1 MNKTYFSKAY
11 KDKNSAGNK
20 AKTDIETILDA
31 HGFINLG
38 KPQSIITSKVKA
50 YFYTLGSILKTL
62 SSLKKGDVLLIQY
75 PFKKYYEF
83 ICNMAHR
90 KGAKVITLIH
100 DLGSFRRKKLT
111 PAMEIERLRHSDY
124 IVVHNESMKKWL
136 IEHEIKR
143 PVECLEVFDYLS
155 KSEACTKEVAGKY
168 RVIYAGALSRR
179 KNAFLYQMSD
189 LINHYEL
196 HIYGGGFEKEEAQ
209 PSVNLF
215 YGGYK
220 QSEEFIADAQ
230 GEFGLVWD
238 GDSSETCCG
247 SFGEYLR
254 YNNPHK
260 VSFYIRCNLP
270 VIIWEQAGLA
280 SFIEKEGIG
289 ITISSLKDLD
299 KKLAELS
306 KEDYLSMKENIRHIS
321 DRLKSGYYTKAA
333 VDKGIDYLKS
343 I

>member
-20 AKTDIETILDA
+20 AKTDIETILDN
-31 HGFINLG
+31 HGYMNLG
-38 KPQSIITSKVKA
+38 KPQSIITGKVKA

-111 PAMEIERLRHSDY
+111 PAMEMERLRHSDY
-124 IVVHNESMKKWL
+124 IIVHNESMKKWL
-136 IEHEIKR
+136 IEHKVDR
-143 PVECLEVFDYLS
+143 PVDCLEIFDYLS
-155 KSEACTKEVAGKY
+155 ENEAKNINATDKF
-168 RVIYAGALSRR
+168 RVIYAGALNRR
-179 KNAFLYQMSD
+179 KNAFLYSMGD
-189 LINHYEL
+189 LINNYEL

-209 PSVNLF
+209 ASSNLF

-220 QSEEFIADAQ
+220 PSEEFIADAQ

-238 GDSSETCCG
+238 GDSTETCCG
-247 SFGEYLR
+247 SFGEYLK

-270 VIIWEQAGLA
+270 VIIWDQAGLA
-280 SFIEKEGIG
+280 PFVEKEGIG
-289 ITISSLKDLD
+289 ITISSLKDMD
-299 KKLAELS
+299 KKLAELT
-306 KEDYLSMKENIRHIS
+306 KEDYLSMQENIRCIS
-321 DRLKSGYYTKAA
+321 NRLKSGYYTKAA
-333 VDKGIDYLKS
+333 VDKGVNYLNS

>member
-20 AKTDIETILDA
+20 AKTDIETILDN
-31 HGFINLG
+31 HGYMNLG

-83 ICNMAHR
+83 ICSMAHR

-111 PAMEIERLRHSDY
+111 PAMEMERLRHSDY
-124 IVVHNESMKKWL
+124 IIVHNESMKKWL
-136 IEHEIKR
+136 IEHKINR
-143 PVECLEVFDYLS
+143 PVDCLEIFDYLS
-155 KSEACTKEVAGKY
+155 ENEAKNINTADKF
-168 RVIYAGALSRR
+168 RVIYAGALNRR
-179 KNAFLYQMSD
+179 KNAFLYSMGE
-189 LINHYEL
+189 LINNYEL

-209 PSVNLF
+209 PSSNLF

-220 QSEEFIADAQ
+220 PSEDFIADAQ

-238 GDSSETCCG
+238 GDSTETCCG
-247 SFGEYLR
+247 SFGEYMK

-280 SFIEKEGIG
+280 PFVEKEGIG
-289 ITISSLKDLD
+289 ITISSLKDMD
-299 KKLAELS
+299 KKLAKLT
-306 KEDYLSMKENIRHIS
+306 KEDYLSMQKNIRRIS
-321 DRLKSGYYTKAA
+321 NRLKSGYYTKAA
-333 VDKGIDYLKS
+333 VDKGVTYLDS